1 MKRKTEAE
9 RLAVF
14 YAARTKDEAE
24 SVAATLERLGY
35 MAYVRASE
43 KSKTGKPFV
52 VRVIDNDSKHVIDA
66 VEMETSRAS
75 RADDL
80 EYKLSLLKK
89 RVEESRQRFC
99 RKLKGAVEKAGLD
112 FVSWTTRR
120 GDPVQTVNGVR
131 VKIAPAPRIAYELE
145 FLSSR

>member
-9 RLAVF
+9 KFAVF
-14 YAARTKDEAE
+14 HAMRTREEAE
-24 SVAATLERLGY
+24 GVAAALERLGY
-35 MAYVRASE
+35 TAYVRASE
-43 KSKTGKPFV
+43 KSKTGRPFV
-52 VRVIDNDSKHVIDA
+52 VWVIDGDSQHVIDV

-99 RKLKGAVEKAGLD
+99 RKLKGAVERAGLD
-112 FVSWTTRR
+112 FVGWTTRR
-120 GDPVQTVNGVR
+120 GEPVQTVNGVR